1 MIEHK
6 DACENSVIFINITS
20 IWIDIFERSFLS
32 KHMADTSKNNL
43 TTSMVESFRFKHL
56 FAKVMDGWK
65 APNLFF
71 IHNLFCFGRWIQHRF
86 HNSEPRIVN
95 KYSFDGPRFLE
106 LIFFWWSPIPWINSE
121 PYSVKKSSFH
131 GTQFLE
137 SRTLFHNQL
146 RRAYSLKDVFYQII
160 LVDFSETIW
169 ELVLQA
175 FAISRILSPVI
186 LSLPSL
192 ILKHCSLD

>member
-6 DACENSVIFINITS
+6 DACESCVIFINITS
-20 IWIDIFERSFLS
+20 ISIDIFERSFLS

-71 IHNLFCFGRWIQHRF
+71 IQSLFCFGRWIQHRF
-86 HNSEPRIVN
+86 HNSESRIVK

-106 LIFFWWSPIPWINSE
+106 LIQSLIVSKNLLLMVPDSLNPEPYFITNCEEHIPWRMCFIRLSWWIFLKQYE
-121 PYSVKKSSFH
+121 SWFYKLS
-131 GTQFLE
+131 QFPGFC
-137 SRTLFHNQL
+137 RQ
-146 RRAYSLKDVFYQII
+146 
-160 LVDFSETIW
+160 
-169 ELVLQA
+169 
-175 FAISRILSPVI
+175 
-186 LSLPSL
+186 
-192 ILKHCSLD
+192 